1 MEEPKFNNRLEV
13 GEKIFYFDGFNQ
25 WDIETVE
32 SVNKAEKYVVLS
44 NNAHISRYPNTDG
57 TFTKLNQ
64 NGSFN
69 SNKYQVIKRATPD
82 MIKIRTAIL
91 SFKKIHGYMYLIN
104 NTLLK
109 TTDINNWNRWSESRQ
124 DKLISI
130 AGHLAKG
137 IEEAE
142 LTSEDWYALAKS
154 IEEPV
159 ENIKPVEN
167 KRKKK
172 NKK

>member
-1 MEEPKFNNRLEV
+1 MEEPTLKNRLEV
-13 GEKIFYFDGFNQ
+13 GEKIFYFDGQTQ

-32 SVNKAEKYVVLS
+32 SVNKAEKYAVLS
-44 NNAHISRYPNTDG
+44 NNARISRYPNPDG

-69 SNKYQVIKRATPD
+69 SNKYSVIKRATPD
-82 MIKIRTAIL
+82 MIKLRTAIL
-91 SFKKIHGYMYLIN
+91 SHKKIHGYMYLIN

-109 TTDINNWNRWSESRQ
+109 TTDINNWMKWSETRQ

-142 LTSEDWYALAKS
+142 LTIEDWEALAKS
-154 IEEPV
+154 MDEPV
-159 ENIKPVEN
+159 ENINPVKN
-167 KRKKK
+167 KRKK